1 MEYCALMAYEGCAL
15 GLLGLVIRR
24 TRCVKCG
31 RCADYSKSGGY

>member
-24 TRCVKCG
+24 TRCDKYERRV
-31 RCADYSKSGGY
+31 DYSKSGGY